1 MRILHVLNIVYEK
14 SENPA
19 AISIIVMRSRKK
31 MFYETATAL
40 EQEVDISVDI
50 SLLNNEKMEDTMTRK
65 FTVGT

>member
-1 MRILHVLNIVYEK
+1 
-14 SENPA
+14 
-19 AISIIVMRSRKK
+19 